1 MDSHHAAGTLCV
13 LAVDDDH
20 DTAFCCCRLLAAWG
34 HRPLAAYDGAAAWAV
49 ALAEKPDVVLLDI
62 GLPDVEG
69 WELARR
75 LRGEPTLEGI
85 FLIAVTGYG
94 QRADLER
101 SRAAGIDH
109 HLLKP
114 VEPDLLQRLLAAVAL
129 TLPAGQGD
137 CLVDGP

>member
-1 MDSHHAAGTLCV
+1 MDPQPARLLCI
-13 LAVDDDH
+13 LAVDDH
-20 DTAFCCCRLLAAWG
+20 RDTTDSLHQLLTLWG
-34 HRPLAAYDGAAAWAV
+34 HRPLAAYDAATALET

-62 GLPDVEG
+62 GLPGLNG

-85 FLIAVTGYG
+85 VLIAVTGYG

-114 VEPDLLQRLLAAVAL
+114 VEPDLLQRLLAAI
-129 TLPAGQGD
+129 AGSPRLLRTAPGRA
-137 CLVDGP
+137 C